1 MLPADRHYAYDMCCT
16 RILRWILLFS
26 LLSLTV
32 FNFSCTKEVY
42 LTGEALV
49 RDGKYDSSFPHLST
63 AEYIEEIIKSVQPV
77 SSMAYYANYYYR
89 PADQVTERA
98 LEGQMYEELAVSQE
112 PTNTNVR
119 GSATIIYSGDR
130 RVALLTSA
138 HVVDFPDTILTYY
151 TDMTG
156 QNTEYLQSIA
166 VKTRQMNY
174 VSTLPR
180 LRDQSMDIIAINR
193 ETDVAIIG
201 GVMEQDLPGTAR
213 ALEYPLGNSRELRW
227 GDFIYVLGYPKGKKM
242 VTSGIVSQP
251 NSGDMSNFLIDA
263 PFNIGLSGGIVL
275 AIRDGV
281 PNFEVVGITNSVSAD
296 FENIVSPPDTID
308 SAEIIDARPYSGE
321 LYVRR
326 RSRINYGVTNVVS
339 AEAVRELI
347 QSNRQ
352 HFFERGYNLRS
363 FIR

>member
-1 MLPADRHYAYDMCCT
+1 MLPTERCYNDNKLHAC
-16 RILRWILLFS
+16 ILRRIALVS
-26 LLSLTV
+26 LLCVSV
-32 FNFSCTKEVY
+32 FILSCTKEVY

-49 RDGKYDSSFPHLST
+49 KDGKYDSSFPHLST
-63 AEYIEEIIKSVQPV
+63 AEYIEQIIKSVQPI
-77 SSMAYYANYYYR
+77 SSMAYYTNYHFSA
-89 PADQVTERA
+89 ADNITESA
-98 LEGQMYEELAVSQE
+98 LDGQRYQEMAISQE
-112 PTNTNVR
+112 PTNSNVR

-138 HVVDFPDTILTYY
+138 HVVDFPDTILTYF
-151 TDMTG
+151 TDMSG
-156 QNTEYLQSIA
+156 RNTEYLQSIA
-166 VKTRQMNY
+166 IKTRQMNY

-180 LRDQSMDIIAINR
+180 LRDGSMDIIAIDPT
-193 ETDVAIIG
+193 TDVAIIG
-201 GVMEQDLPGTAR
+201 GMMEQDLPGTAR

-227 GDFIYVLGYPKGKKM
+227 GDFIYVLGYPKGKRM

-251 NSGDMSNFLIDA
+251 NSSDLSNFLIDA

-296 FENIVSPPDTID
+296 FENILSPPDTID
-308 SAEIIDARPYSGE
+308 TAEIIDERPYSGD

-339 AEAVRELI
+339 AEAVRQLI
-347 QSNRQ
+347 QENRQ
-352 HFFERGYNLRS
+352 KFFERGYNLRS

>member
-1 MLPADRHYAYDMCCT
+1 MQPASRHYAYQNCST
-16 RILRWILLFS
+16 LILRRIILFS
-26 LLSLTV
+26 FILVSV
-32 FNFSCTKEVY
+32 FIFSCTKEVY

-49 RDGKYDSSFPHLST
+49 KDGKYDSSFPHLST
-63 AEYIEEIIKSVQPV
+63 AEYVEDIIKSVQPV
-77 SSMAYYANYYYR
+77 SSMAYYSNYYYR
-89 PADQVTERA
+89 TSDQVTESV
-98 LEGQMYEELAVSQE
+98 LKGQMFKEMAISQE
-112 PTNTNVR
+112 PSNTNVR

-151 TDMTG
+151 TDLEG

-180 LRDQSMDIIAINR
+180 LRDQSMDIIAIDR
-193 ETDVAIIG
+193 QTDVAIIG
-201 GVMEQDLPGTAR
+201 GVMEEDLPGTAR

-227 GDFIYVLGYPKGKKM
+227 GDFIYVLGYPKGKRM

-251 NSGDMSNFLIDA
+251 NSGGMSNFLVDA

-296 FENIVSPPDTID
+296 FENILSPPDTID
-308 SAEIIDARPYSGE
+308 TAEIIDERPYSGE

-339 AEAVRELI
+339 AEAVRALI
-347 QSNRQ
+347 QENRQ
-352 HFFERGYNLRS
+352 NFFERGYNLRS